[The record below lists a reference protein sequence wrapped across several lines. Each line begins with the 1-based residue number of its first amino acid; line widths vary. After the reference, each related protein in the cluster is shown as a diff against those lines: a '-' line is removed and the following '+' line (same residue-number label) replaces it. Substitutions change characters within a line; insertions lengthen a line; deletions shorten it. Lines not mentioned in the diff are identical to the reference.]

1 MEAAFALE
9 QASRHQNVT
18 GLVRLFSDREMAR
31 RLAEAPWRALD
42 AHFKAHVVKKSADPF
57 ELVMYVVVGRFFAA
71 AEDMGDVAQVLNR
84 FEDFLWLKLD
94 TLYFAAEDKPD
105 WISV

>member
-57 ELVMYVVVGRFFAA
+57 ELVMYVVVGCL
-71 AEDMGDVAQVLNR
+71 LNR
-84 FEDFLWLKLD
+84 FEDFLWLKLA